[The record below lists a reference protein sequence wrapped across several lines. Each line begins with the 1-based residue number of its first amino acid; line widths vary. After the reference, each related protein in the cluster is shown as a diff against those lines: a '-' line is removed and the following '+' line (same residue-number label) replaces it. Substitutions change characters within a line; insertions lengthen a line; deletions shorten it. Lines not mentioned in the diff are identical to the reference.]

1 MPQTQR
7 AGSMVVVQPVRDWT
21 CTECGDTGDLLQMHD
36 SGPLCLT
43 CSDLDH
49 LVFLPSGD
57 TALTRRA
64 TKASSLSAVV
74 VRWSRN
80 RKRYERQGVIVEEPA
95 LALAE
100 EQCMSDAD
108 ARMRRRERDKARR
121 TDVDSQFQVRLA
133 EQIRR
138 LFPGCPAD
146 RAIAI
151 AEHTGLRGSG
161 RVGRSAA
168 GRALDEIAITL
179 AVVASVRH
187 QDTDYDSL
195 LMAGTPRNIARQ
207 RVQHLIDQ
215 ILEAWRNA
223 AVSSS

>member
-1 MPQTQR
+1 M
-7 AGSMVVVQPVRDWT
+7 VVQPVRDWT
-21 CTECGDTGDLLQMHD
+21 CAECSGTGDLLQMHD
-36 SGPLCLT
+36 AGPLCLT

-57 TALTRRA
+57 AALTRRA
-64 TKASSLSAVV
+64 TKASTLSAVV
-74 VRWSRN
+74 VRWSRS
-80 RKRYERQGVIVEEPA
+80 RKRYERQGVLVEEPA

-108 ARMRRRERDKARR
+108 ARMRRREREKVRQAALDTK
-121 TDVDSQFQVRLA
+121 FQARLA
-133 EQIRR
+133 EQIRQI
-138 LFPGCPAD
+138 FPGCAAE

-168 GRALDEIAITL
+168 GRALDDGAIVL
-179 AVVASVRH
+179 AVAASVRH

-195 LMAGTPRNIARQ
+195 LMAGLPRDMARE
-207 RVQHLIDQ
+207 RVRPVIDRV
-215 ILEAWRNA
+215 LAAWRTPA
-223 AVSSS
+223 S